1 MPDAAVPDTGAAQ
14 PMSSVIPA
22 AGTLPW
28 RRRDGRLEVALVHR
42 PKYDDWSWAKG
53 KLDPG
58 ELPCVA
64 AARETTEETGLKVRL
79 GLPLPAS
86 QYPILDSLGGPATKS
101 VHYWAAHVIGG
112 SGKLEHEI
120 DEVAWVDVRTANDRL
135 DYTRDREQLLAL
147 VRADRDDDLRTWPLV
162 VVRHAKARSRSHW
175 SHDDRLRPLVSAGIA
190 QARAMV
196 PVLAAYGIRRVVTS
210 SSTRCVATVEPYAVA
225 AGIHLKR
232 RDSLSE
238 ESFADDSAAA
248 LGELDDLLLRHK
260 PAALCSHGPV
270 LPELLERLSSRVPPQ
285 HHRSAWLTEEL
296 RTAADCNMRKGEALV
311 CHVHGSG
318 ETARVLGVERI
329 YS

>member
-1 MPDAAVPDTGAAQ
+1 
-14 PMSSVIPA
+14 MSSVIPA

-79 GLPLPAS
+79 GLPLPPS
-86 QYPILDSLGGPATKS
+86 EYPILDSVGGPVTKS
-101 VHYWAAHVIGG
+101 VHYWAAHVTGG
-112 SGKLEHEI
+112 SGRLEHEI

-162 VVRHAKARSRSHW
+162 VVRHAKARSRSRW
-175 SHDDRLRPLVSAGIA
+175 SHDDRLRPLDAAGLA

-210 SSTRCVATVEPYAVA
+210 SATRCVATVEPYAVSS
-225 AGIHLKR
+225 GIHLKH
-232 RDSLSE
+232 RDSLTE
-238 ESFADDSAAA
+238 ESFADDAAGA
-248 LGELDDLLLRHK
+248 LGELDDLLRRHK

-270 LPELLERLSSRVPPQ
+270 LPDLLDRLSARVPPH
-285 HHRSAWLTEEL
+285 HHRAAWLTEEL
-296 RTAADCNMRKGEALV
+296 RTAADCNMRKGETLV
-311 CHVHGSG
+311 CHVHGAG